1 MHTHHGTES
10 RDAERVAV
18 KRVLTYGR
26 FVKIEH
32 TLFSFPLLLSGA
44 LLARGE
50 LTPRTLILILAA
62 GTGARTAALGLNRI
76 LDRRI
81 DGDNPRT
88 ENRELPSG
96 AMSAVEA
103 WLVTVAGV
111 ALFFASAYGIS
122 PRCLWLAPIPLAI
135 FLIYPLLKRFTMW
148 AHLGVGAAL
157 AMGPLGA
164 WYAVQL
170 DFRDFG
176 NALLLCLFTLLW
188 VAGFD
193 IIYATLDQDFDRSRG
208 LHSLP
213 ARLGRERALRV
224 SAAFHAAAFLLLGI
238 LYLRAL
244 SGPLAALLLGLI
256 GALLVAEHALASD
269 VDLAF
274 FKINAVVGFVVL
286 GFIALGLYPP
296 LVS

>member
-1 MHTHHGTES
+1 M
-10 RDAERVAV
+10 
-18 KRVLTYGR
+18 KRVRTYSR
-26 FVKIEH
+26 FVKVEH

-50 LTPRTLILILAA
+50 LSIRTLLLILAA

-81 DGDNPRT
+81 DALNPRT

-96 AMSAVEA
+96 AMTSREA
-103 WLVTVAGV
+103 LGVTGAGI
-111 ALFFASAYGIS
+111 ALFLVSAYFIS
-122 PRCLWLAPIPLAI
+122 PRCLALSPIPLAV
-135 FLIYPLLKRFTMW
+135 FLAYPLMKRFTMW

-170 DFRDFG
+170 DFRDYG
-176 NALLLCLFTLLW
+176 NALILCLFTFFW

-193 IIYATLDQDFDRSRG
+193 IIYSTLDQDFDRSRG

-213 ARLGRERALRV
+213 SRLGRDRALYV
-224 SAAFHAAAFLLLGI
+224 SAAFHVAAFALLTT

-244 SGPLAALLLGLI
+244 AGPVAALLLVVI
-256 GALLVAEHALASD
+256 GALLVAEHRQAQD

-274 FKINAVVGFVVL
+274 FKINAALGFVVL

-296 LVS
+296 AI

>member
-1 MHTHHGTES
+1 MS
-10 RDAERVAV
+10 RVV
-18 KRVLTYGR
+18 TYSR

-44 LLARGE
+44 LLARRE
-50 LTPRTLILILAA
+50 MTLRTLLLILAA
-62 GTGARTAALGLNRI
+62 GTGARTAALGLNRY

-81 DGDNPRT
+81 DAENPRT

-96 AMSAVEA
+96 AMSPLEALGVTAAGTAVF
-103 WLVTVAGV
+103 L
-111 ALFFASAYGIS
+111 ASAYFIS
-122 PRCLWLAPIPLAI
+122 PRCLLLAPIPLVI
-135 FLIYPLLKRFTMW
+135 FLVYPLLKRFTMW

-170 DFRDFG
+170 DFRDYG
-176 NALLLCLFTLLW
+176 NALVLCLFTLFW

-193 IIYATLDQDFDRSRG
+193 IIYATLDQDFDRARG

-213 ARLGRERALRV
+213 SRLGRGKALGV
-224 SAAFHAAAFLLLGI
+224 SAAFHIAAFALLTT

-244 SGPLAALLLGLI
+244 TGPVAALLLAVI
-256 GALLVAEHALASD
+256 GALLVAEHRLASD

-274 FKINAVVGFVVL
+274 FKINAALGFVVL
-286 GFIALGLYPP
+286 GFIAVGLHPP
-296 LVS
+296 AFSL

>member
-1 MHTHHGTES
+1 MN
-10 RDAERVAV
+10 RV
-18 KRVLTYGR
+18 RTYSR
-26 FVKIEH
+26 FVKVEH

-50 LTPRTLILILAA
+50 LSIRTLLLILAA

-81 DGDNPRT
+81 DALNPRT

-96 AMSAVEA
+96 AMTSREA
-103 WLVTVAGV
+103 LGVTGAGI
-111 ALFFASAYGIS
+111 AIFLASAYFIS
-122 PRCLWLAPIPLAI
+122 PRCLALSPIPLAI
-135 FLIYPLLKRFTMW
+135 FLAYPLMKRFTMW

-170 DFRDFG
+170 DFRDYG
-176 NALLLCLFTLLW
+176 NALILCLFTFFW

-193 IIYATLDQDFDRSRG
+193 IIYSTLDQDFDRSRG

-213 ARLGRERALRV
+213 SRLGRERALYV
-224 SAAFHAAAFLLLGI
+224 SAAFHVAAFALLTT

-244 SGPLAALLLGLI
+244 AGPVAALLLALI
-256 GALLVAEHALASD
+256 GALLVAEHRRAQD

-274 FKINAVVGFVVL
+274 FKINAALGFVVL

-296 LVS
+296 AL

>member
-1 MHTHHGTES
+1 M
-10 RDAERVAV
+10 
-18 KRVLTYGR
+18 KRVVTYSR

-50 LTPRTLILILAA
+50 RSPRILLLVLAA
-62 GTGARTAALGLNRI
+62 GTGARIAALGLNRI
-76 LDRRI
+76 LDRAI

-88 ENRELPSG
+88 RNRELPSG
-96 AMSAVEA
+96 AMNLAEA
-103 WLVTVAGV
+103 WGVTGAGI
-111 ALFFASAYGIS
+111 ALFLLAAYWIS
-122 PRCLWLAPIPLAI
+122 PRCLALAPVPLAV
-135 FLIYPLLKRFTMW
+135 FLFYPVLKRFTMW

-170 DFRDFG
+170 DFRDFE
-176 NALLLCLFTLLW
+176 NALLLCLFTFFW

-193 IIYATLDQDFDRSRG
+193 IIYATLDLEFDRSKG

-213 ARLGRERALRV
+213 SRLGRDRALRI
-224 SAAFHAAAFLLLGI
+224 SLLFHLAAFLLLLA
-238 LYLRAL
+238 LYLRAMGGTL
-244 SGPLAALLLGLI
+244 SALLLGAI
-256 GALLVAEHALASD
+256 GILLLLEHRKTND
-269 VDLAF
+269 VELAF

-286 GFIALGLYPP
+286 GFVAAGQRPP
-296 LVS
+296 LF

>member
-1 MHTHHGTES
+1 M
-10 RDAERVAV
+10 
-18 KRVLTYGR
+18 KRVLNYSR

-44 LLARGE
+44 LLAEGE
-50 LTPRTLILILAA
+50 LSLRTLLLILAA

-81 DGDNPRT
+81 DAENPRT
-88 ENRELPSG
+88 GNRELPSG
-96 AMSAVEA
+96 VMSTPEA
-103 WLVTVAGV
+103 LGVTGAGV
-111 ALFFASAYGIS
+111 AVFLVSAYLIS
-122 PRCLWLAPIPLAI
+122 PRCLALAPIPLAI
-135 FLIYPLLKRFTMW
+135 FLFYPLMKRFTMW

-170 DFRDFG
+170 DFRDYG
-176 NALLLCLFTLLW
+176 NTLILCLFTLFW

-193 IIYATLDQDFDRSRG
+193 IIYSTLDQEFDRSRG

-213 ARLGRERALRV
+213 SRLGRERALAV
-224 SAAFHAAAFLLLGI
+224 SAFFHLAAFGLLAT
-238 LYLRAL
+238 LYVRAL
-244 SGPLAALLLGLI
+244 AGPVAALFLLII
-256 GALLVAEHALASD
+256 GALLVAEHRRAQD

-274 FKINAVVGFVVL
+274 FKINAALGFVVL
-286 GFIALGLYPP
+286 GFIAFGLYPP
-296 LVS
+296 GL